1 MPPGATIGLFSSRDA
16 RLAAALLCIVTV
28 FRLWFSTRLELVGD
42 EAYYWLWSR
51 HFDYCYLDKGPMIAW
66 VIKASTLFF
75 GSTVFGVRF
84 FAVTAAAGTGGGI
97 FLLARR
103 LFDDRTALWALALA
117 LIVPLFA
124 VGATLMTIDTLHVL
138 FWTWAAHAFWRA
150 KDSESPFAWVLAGVL
165 VGAGILSKYTALV
178 ELIAFAIFCAC
189 SPADRRHLRQPGFW
203 LMAGVSLLFLLPALC
218 WNVQHAWPTTHWL
231 QQRGGLDQA
240 WHVRPLEALTFFGG
254 QAGVISPLL
263 FGGLVA
269 VACRPRTATVLPVRE
284 TRFALA
290 LFLPLLLLYQ
300 ILSFQRAGQPNWAAA
315 AYIGGLILLARRWQE
330 AVRLHRWARWLAA
343 AALAVALLETAV
355 LHDSA
360 WLHLPSGKDPLDRA
374 RGSRDLA
381 AAVARAQERTG
392 ARFVITNRYMTS
404 ALMSFYLPGQPAT
417 YVLPSLDTLN
427 QMLIWPGYQKSH
439 PKEDGLFVSDQET
452 APRKLRP
459 DFARVDL
466 LESHDAVQDGRLVKR
481 FYIFWCQRAAHT
493 ETQSPATASAPPAA
507 PSA

>member
-1 MPPGATIGLFSSRDA
+1 MHPDAARRFFSSPEA
-16 RLAAALLCIVTV
+16 WLAAVLLLIVTL

-51 HFDYCYLDKGPMIAW
+51 HLDYCYLDKGPMIAG
-66 VIKASTLFF
+66 VIKAGTLLF

-84 FAVTAAAGTGGGI
+84 FAVLAAAGTGGGI

-103 LFDDRTALWALALA
+103 LFDDRTALWAMGLA

-124 VGATLMTIDTLHVL
+124 VGATLMTIDTLYVL
-138 FWTWAAHAFWRA
+138 FWTWAAYAFWRA
-150 KDSESPFAWVLAGVL
+150 KDSEHLLAWVLPGVLIGAGV
-165 VGAGILSKYTALV
+165 LSKYTALV
-178 ELIAFAIFCAC
+178 ELISFAIFCAWN
-189 SPADRRHLRQPGFW
+189 PADRRHLRQPGFW
-203 LMAGVSLLFLLPALC
+203 LMAGVSLLFLLPAFV
-218 WNVQHAWPTTHWL
+218 WNVQHEWPTTHWL
-231 QQRGGLDQA
+231 QQRGALDQS
-240 WHVRPLEALTFFGG
+240 WQVRPLEALTFFGG
-254 QAGVISPLL
+254 QAGVVSPLL
-263 FGGLVA
+263 FFGLVA
-269 VACRPRTATVLPVRE
+269 VAWWPRTVTVLPAREVRF
-284 TRFALA
+284 TLA

-315 AYIGGLILLARRWQE
+315 AYVGGLILLARRWQE
-330 AVRLHRWARWLAA
+330 AVRRHRGARWLAA

-381 AAVARAQERTG
+381 AAVQRAQERTG

-417 YVLPSLDTLN
+417 YVLPSLDMLN
-427 QMLIWPGYQKSH
+427 QMLVWPGYQQSH
-439 PKEDGLFVSDQET
+439 PAEDGLWVSDQEST
-452 APRKLRP
+452 PRKLRP

-466 LESHDAVQDGRLVKR
+466 LERHDTIQDGRFVKR
-481 FYIFWCQRAAHT
+481 FYIFWCQRAKHT
-493 ETQSPATASAPPAA
+493 QTEPPVTASRSPTAP
-507 PSA
+507 

>member
-1 MPPGATIGLFSSRDA
+1 MHPDATNRFFSSRDA
-16 RLAAALLCIVTV
+16 WLAAVLLLVVTL

-51 HFDYCYLDKGPMIAW
+51 HLDYCYLDKGPIIAW
-66 VIKASTLFF
+66 VIKASTLLF

-84 FAVTAAAGTGGGI
+84 CAVIAAAGTGWGI

-103 LFDDRTALWALALA
+103 LFGDRTALWAMALA
-117 LIVPLFA
+117 LVVPLFA
-124 VGATLMTIDTLHVL
+124 VGATLMTIDTLYVA
-138 FWTWAAHAFWRA
+138 FWTWAAYAFWRA
-150 KDSESPFAWVLAGVL
+150 KDSEHLLPWALAGLL
-165 VGAGILSKYTALV
+165 VGAGILSKYTALM
-178 ELIAFAIFCAC
+178 ELVSFALFCAWNA
-189 SPADRRHLRQPGFW
+189 ADRRQLRQPGFW
-203 LMAGVSLLFLLPALC
+203 LMVGVSLLFLLPAFV

-231 QQRGGLDQA
+231 QQRGALDQS
-240 WHVRPLEALTFFGG
+240 WHVRPWEALAFFGG

-263 FGGLVA
+263 FFGLVA
-269 VACRPRTATVLPVRE
+269 VACWPRTVTIQPRRE
-284 TRFALA
+284 VRFALA

-300 ILSFQRAGQPNWAAA
+300 LLSFQRAGQPNWAAA

-330 AVRLHRWARWLAA
+330 AARQHRWARWLTA

-355 LHDSA
+355 LHGSA

-381 AAVARAQERTG
+381 AAVKRAQERTG

-404 ALMSFYLPGQPAT
+404 ALMSFYLPNQPAT

-427 QMLIWPGYQKSH
+427 QMLIWPGYQQSH
-439 PKEDGLFVSDQET
+439 PKEDGLWVSDQAS
-452 APRKLRP
+452 APRVLRP
-459 DFARVDL
+459 DFAKVDL

-481 FYIFWCQRAAHT
+481 FYIFWCQRAMHAAT
-493 ETQSPATASAPPAA
+493 GQAVAASESPTAP
-507 PSA
+507 

>member
-1 MPPGATIGLFSSRDA
+1 MHPGATSGFFSSRDV
-16 RLAAALLCIVTV
+16 RLAVAILFVVTL

-51 HFDYCYLDKGPMIAW
+51 HIDYCYLDKGPMIAW
-66 VIKASTLFF
+66 VIKAGTLLF

-84 FAVTAAAGTGGGI
+84 FAVVAGAGTGWGI

-103 LFDDRTALWALALA
+103 LFDDRTALWALLLA
-117 LIVPLFA
+117 LVVPLFA
-124 VGATLMTIDTLHVL
+124 VGATLMTIDTLYVL
-138 FWTWAAHAFWRA
+138 FWTWAAYAFWRA
-150 KDSESPFAWVLAGVL
+150 KNSESLVAWVVTGVL
-165 VGAGILSKYTALV
+165 IGAGILSKYTALV
-178 ELIAFAIFCAC
+178 ELLSFALFCAWN
-189 SPADRRHLRQPGFW
+189 PADRRHLRQPGFW
-203 LMAGVSLLFLLPALC
+203 LMVGVSLLFLLPAYV
-218 WNVQHAWPTTHWL
+218 WNVRHEWPTTHWM
-231 QQRGGLDQA
+231 QQRGGLDQS

-263 FGGLVA
+263 FFGLVA
-269 VACRPRTATVLPVRE
+269 VVLWPRTATSLPARE
-284 TRFALA
+284 VRFALA

-300 ILSFQRAGQPNWAAA
+300 LLSFQRAGQPNWAAA

-343 AALAVALLETAV
+343 AAVAVALLETAV

-381 AAVARAQERTG
+381 AAVKRAQERTS

-417 YVLPSLDTLN
+417 YVLPSPNTLN
-427 QMLIWPGYQKSH
+427 QMLIWPGYGESH
-439 PKEDGLFVSDQET
+439 PKEDGLWVSDQES
-452 APRKLRP
+452 APRVLRP

-481 FYIFWCQRAAHT
+481 FYIFWCQRATHA
-493 ETQSPATASAPPAA
+493 EGKPAVAASESRTVP
-507 PSA
+507 